1 MEKNLIKKKGLK
13 IQIKNM
19 EKKKRKNILL
29 EICGKILLVE
39 MQEVGPADNKEIE
52 FNKHVIKIYIN

>member
-13 IQIKNM
+13 IQIENT
-19 EKKKRKNILL
+19 EKKRRKNILL

-39 MQEVGPADNKEIE
+39 MQEVEPADNKEIE